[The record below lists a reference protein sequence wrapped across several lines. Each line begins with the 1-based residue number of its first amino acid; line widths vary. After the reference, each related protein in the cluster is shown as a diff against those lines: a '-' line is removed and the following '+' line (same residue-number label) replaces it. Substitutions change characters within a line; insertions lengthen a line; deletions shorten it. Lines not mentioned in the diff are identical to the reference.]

1 MPEQSLR
8 TRLLRRLGIVL
19 GVMLVLDALACYF
32 TALHFAN
39 LVYDRWLIDS
49 TRSLALAVRTD
60 AGHIEFNLPRVGVEV
75 FQFDEVD
82 RTYFRISSAQRGF
95 IAGEAAL
102 PSTSVAPSPR
112 GIHLDFS
119 KFNGEPVRLVAT
131 RITPPASSD
140 TVTVEVAETLRKRST
155 LATEI
160 LLGMAAPQVGLLAIA
175 LLLAW
180 QGVARGLKPLTDLAA
195 EIEAR
200 GQDNLSP
207 VPQQGFYREPR
218 VLTTRINELLARL
231 ADALQAQKRF
241 VADAAHQLRTPLAA
255 ILLHAQRA
263 ERAPDSL
270 SEKEA
275 LRALHRSVERAARLS
290 QQLLSLARTEP
301 EAAFAFEPKALDLG
315 ALARRVGEEWIQR
328 ALERD
333 VDFGLLVP
341 DAPVLITGDARLL
354 AEMLSNLIDNALR
367 YGSDGGHVTVIVES
381 KPTARISVH
390 DDGPGIP
397 AADRERIFERFYRI
411 PGSEGEGCGLGL
423 AIVQEIASL
432 HHSSVEVAAG
442 LDERG
447 SSFTVCFEAQQPG
460 GVPMARRPNAAQP
473 A

>member
-8 TRLLRRLGIVL
+8 TRLLLRLGVVL
-19 GVMLVLDALACYF
+19 VAMLALDALACYF

-49 TRSLALAVRTD
+49 TRSLALAVRAD
-60 AGHIEFNLPRVGVEV
+60 AGHIEFNLPRVGQEV

-82 RTYFRISSAQRGF
+82 KTYFRISSAQRGF
-95 IAGEAAL
+95 IAGEASL
-102 PSTSVAPSPR
+102 PATSAAAPVR
-112 GIHLDFS
+112 GIRLDFS
-119 KFNGEPVRLVAT
+119 KFNGEPVRVVST
-131 RITPPASSD
+131 RITPPSSSD
-140 TVTVEVAETLRKRST
+140 TVTVEVAETLRKRSA

-180 QGVARGLKPLTDLAA
+180 HGVARGLKPLTDLAA
-195 EIEAR
+195 EIESR

-207 VPQQGFYREPR
+207 VRHSGFYREPR

-231 ADALQAQKRF
+231 SDALQAQKRF

-255 ILLHAQRA
+255 ILLHARRA
-263 ERAPDSL
+263 ERAPDSP

-275 LRALHRSVERAARLS
+275 LSALHRSVERAARLS

-301 EAAFAFEPKALDLG
+301 EAVLAFEPKTVDLG
-315 ALARRVGEEWIQR
+315 ELARRVGEEWIQR

-333 VDFGLLVP
+333 IDFGLLVP

-367 YGSDGGHVTVIVES
+367 YGSDGGHVTVIVEP
-381 KPTARISVH
+381 KPTPRVSVH

-397 AADRERIFERFYRI
+397 PADRERIFERFYRI
-411 PGSEGEGCGLGL
+411 PGSDGEGCGLGL

-432 HHSSVEVAAG
+432 HNSRVEVAPG

-447 SSFTVCFEAQQPG
+447 SSFTVCFEAQPG
-460 GVPMARRPNAAQP
+460 SLTAGRPHEAHAA
-473 A
+473 